1 MVFILQ
7 RRSVGINHDNYFV
20 MSGRA
25 EVGHIWLA
33 HGYDIWHWNIIG
45 FRIHPLEVGPDH
57 GVTRTREES
66 MAQFA
71 ARLRAGLAYAG
82 FREMEPGEMQI
93 EDEKPAT

>member
-1 MVFILQ
+1 
-7 RRSVGINHDNYFV
+7 
-20 MSGRA
+20 
-25 EVGHIWLA
+25 
-33 HGYDIWHWNIIG
+33 
-45 FRIHPLEVGPDH
+45 
-57 GVTRTREES
+57 